1 MKVSDLKE
9 MLKEMK
15 DDDDV
20 FVLLFDKE
28 SFDFDPDD
36 EMWLPPEKWAMLV
49 AELEEVSFDSLRSD
63 IFDAVVEYGELKE
76 DDETET
82 PTA

>member
-1 MKVSDLKE
+1 MKVSELKE

-36 EMWLPPEKWAMLV
+36 EMWLPREKWAQLV
-49 AELEEVSFDSLRSD
+49 SELEEVSFDSLRSD

-76 DDETET
+76 SEED
-82 PTA
+82 AL